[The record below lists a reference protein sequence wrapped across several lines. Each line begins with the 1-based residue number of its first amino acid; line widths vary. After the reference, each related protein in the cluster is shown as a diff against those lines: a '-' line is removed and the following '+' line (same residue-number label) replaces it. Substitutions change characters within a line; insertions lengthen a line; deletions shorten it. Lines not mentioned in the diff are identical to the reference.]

1 MGNCVED
8 VKIQERQDDGPS
20 RRFWIPRR
28 RVPVRVQLAD
38 NSIVSGEL
46 YADVRGAD
54 GAPGRVLDRLNDPLE
69 TYLPLAADDKHVL
82 LNKAGITTVQLPVGE
97 GSALG
102 RGMTSDREVRVRM
115 ILSNGERLD
124 GRMRAPL
131 EEHARLLDYLNSTRQ
146 MFFALEG
153 ENKATLIN
161 GSFILSVTELLDS
174 D

>member
-1 MGNCVED
+1 MGNCAEE
-8 VKIQERQDDGPS
+8 VKIQERQDEGQT

-28 RVPVRVQLAD
+28 RVPVRIQLVD
-38 NSIVSGEL
+38 NSVVSGEL

-69 TYLPLAADDKHVL
+69 TYLPLASDNKHIL
-82 LNKAGITTVQLPVGE
+82 LNKPGITTVQLSVSE

-102 RGMTSDREVRVRM
+102 RGLTSDREVRVRM
-115 ILSNGERLD
+115 ILSNGKRLD
-124 GRMRAPL
+124 GRIRAPL
-131 EEHARLLDYLNSTRQ
+131 EEHARLLDYLNSTKQ

-153 ENKATLIN
+153 DNQATLIN
-161 GSFILSVTELLDS
+161 GSSILSVTELLHS